1 MITESQQRTIRRE
14 CDIIIAFCKAAL
26 DNLIAFNARCLPEED
41 HVMVERI
48 SDNVR
53 TAMMGAGIL
62 REINDK
68 RKAVECQPD
77 K

>member
-14 CDIIIAFCKAAL
+14 CDVIIALCKAAL
-26 DNLIAFNARCLPEED
+26 EHCLTLNARCVPEDNQSTE
-41 HVMVERI
+41 HI
-48 SDNVR
+48 SDCIR
-53 TAMMGAGIL
+53 AAMMGAGIL

-68 RKAVECQPD
+68 RKAVECQLD